1 MTPLDPKLAKLL
13 KRARERWLAMT
24 PEEQEEEL
32 RAQQA
37 SWVRGE
43 MGIGNDRAEAEY
55 RASRHALS
63 KPSAA

>member
-32 RAQQA
+32 RAQRD

-55 RASRHALS
+55 RASHP
-63 KPSAA
+63 KPAA